1 MLGVKMLLS
10 FFQNN
15 KHDWPAI
22 SRLYRRKAPIRAA
35 KVGVKRLFS
44 CSKLVSNSKRYNMT
58 GQSLKIIVMQNLWAK
73 QQKKAF
79 SAMQVVEENEVKK
92 VSQFDIERS

>member
-1 MLGVKMLLS
+1 MAE
-10 FFQNN
+10 FFFRNN

-44 CSKLVSNSKRYNMT
+44 CSKLVSNSKRYNVT
-58 GQSLKIIVMQNLWAK
+58 LAK
-73 QQKKAF
+73 LESYSYAEFMPETAEKSFQCNASCGGK
-79 SAMQVVEENEVKK
+79 
-92 VSQFDIERS
+92 